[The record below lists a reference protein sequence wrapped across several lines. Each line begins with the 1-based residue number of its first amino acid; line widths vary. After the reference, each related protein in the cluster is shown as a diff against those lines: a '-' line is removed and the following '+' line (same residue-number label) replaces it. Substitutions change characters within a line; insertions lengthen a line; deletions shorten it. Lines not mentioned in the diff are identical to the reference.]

1 MSCMV
6 ISIWSRLYTS
16 KNTNNILTGDA
27 MTHEYWHKDK
37 IAIVTGGTSGIGLD
51 IARVL
56 KQRGAT
62 VVIGGRNPDQLSS
75 LQDRGYLALQLDV
88 CDTASVDAFVSQVTE
103 TYAAPDIL
111 VNSAGISVHH
121 KVCSHTDDDWNAV
134 IDTNLNGPFRMI
146 RSCLPSMME
155 SRWGRIVNIAST
167 AATTAVATHAA
178 YCASK
183 SGLLG
188 LTRSVALEG
197 APCGVT
203 CTAVSPTWVETE
215 MLRNSIAKMANSSGR
230 SNEQVKSEIESSNP
244 QNRLVQTSEIAE
256 LVSFLCSDLSPALTM
271 EDIQVNAGA
280 FW

>member
-1 MSCMV
+1 M
-6 ISIWSRLYTS
+6 
-16 KNTNNILTGDA
+16 N
-27 MTHEYWHKDK
+27 HELWHKNK

-51 IARVL
+51 VARVL

-62 VVIGGRNPDQLSS
+62 VVIGGRNPDKFPALK
-75 LQDRGYLALQLDV
+75 DNGYLVWQLDV
-88 CDTASVDAFVSQVTE
+88 CDTASVEAFVSQVTD
-103 TYAAPDIL
+103 ACGVPDIL
-111 VNSAGISVHH
+111 INSAGISVHQ
-121 KVCSHTDDDWNAV
+121 KVCGHSDDDWNAV

-146 RSCLPSMME
+146 RSCLPSMMNKK
-155 SRWGRIVNIAST
+155 WGRIVNIAST

-197 APCGVT
+197 ADSGVT

-230 SNEQVKSEIESSNP
+230 STAQVKSEIETSNP
-244 QNRLVQTSEIAE
+244 QNRLVQASEISE

>member
-1 MSCMV
+1 M
-6 ISIWSRLYTS
+6 
-16 KNTNNILTGDA
+16 N
-27 MTHEYWHKDK
+27 HELWHRNK
-37 IAIVTGGTSGIGLD
+37 IAIVTGGTSGIDLE

-62 VVIGGRNPDQLSS
+62 VAIGGRNPDDHTS
-75 LQDRGYLALQLDV
+75 LKDSGYLTGRLDV
-88 CDTASVDAFVSQVTE
+88 CDTESVEAFVAHVTDSCG
-103 TYAAPDIL
+103 APDIL
-111 VNSAGISVHH
+111 VNSAGVSVHH
-121 KVCSHTDDDWNAV
+121 KVCDHTDDDWHAV

-146 RSCLPSMME
+146 RSCLPSMMA
-155 SRWGRIVNIAST
+155 SGWGRIVNLAST
-167 AATTAVATHAA
+167 AASTAVATHPA

-197 APCGVT
+197 AGCGVT

-215 MLRNSIAKMANSSGR
+215 MLKNSMATMADSSGR
-230 SNEQVKSEIESSNP
+230 TIEAVKAEIKTSNP
-244 QNRLVQTSEIAE
+244 QNRLVQPAEIAE

>member
-1 MSCMV
+1 
-6 ISIWSRLYTS
+6 
-16 KNTNNILTGDA
+16 
-27 MTHEYWHKDK
+27 MTHELWHQNK

-56 KQRGAT
+56 KQRGAR
-62 VVIGGRNPDQLSS
+62 VAIGGRNPQEHSTLQSS
-75 LQDRGYLALQLDV
+75 GYLTGQLDV
-88 CDTASVDAFVSQVTE
+88 CDTASVEAFVSKVTD
-103 TYAAPDIL
+103 TWGAPDIL
-111 VNSAGISVHH
+111 VNSAGVSVHH
-121 KVCSHTDDDWNAV
+121 KVCNHTDDDWNAV

-155 SRWGRIVNIAST
+155 ARWGRIVNIAST

-197 APCGVT
+197 ASNGVT

-215 MLRNSIAKMANSSGR
+215 MLRNSIAKMADSSGQ
-230 SNEQVKSEIESSNP
+230 SNEQVRSEIESSNP
-244 QNRLVQTSEIAE
+244 QNRLVQTSEISE

>member
-1 MSCMV
+1 M
-6 ISIWSRLYTS
+6 
-16 KNTNNILTGDA
+16 N
-27 MTHEYWHKDK
+27 HELWHKNK

-51 IARVL
+51 VARVL

-62 VVIGGRNPDQLSS
+62 VAIGGRHPDKHSD
-75 LQDRGYLALQLDV
+75 LQNSGYVVEQLDV
-88 CDTASVDAFVSQVTE
+88 CNTASVEGFITRVSDSIGT
-103 TYAAPDIL
+103 PDIL
-111 VNSAGISVHH
+111 VNSAGVSVHH
-121 KVCSHTDDDWNAV
+121 KVRDHSDEDWNAV

-146 RSCLPSMME
+146 RGCLPFMMDKK
-155 SRWGRIVNIAST
+155 WGRIVNIAST

-197 APCGVT
+197 ADCGVT

-215 MLRNSIAKMANSSGR
+215 MLKNSIATMANSSDR
-230 SNEQVKSEIESSNP
+230 TVAEVKAEIETANP